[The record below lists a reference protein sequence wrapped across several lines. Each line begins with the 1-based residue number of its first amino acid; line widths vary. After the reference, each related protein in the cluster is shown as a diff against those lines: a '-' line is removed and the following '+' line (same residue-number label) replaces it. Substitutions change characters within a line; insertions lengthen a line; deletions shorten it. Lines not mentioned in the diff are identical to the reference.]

1 MIDSITLEK
10 VDHLLG
16 LIFFFGFI
24 VGLFVGS
31 IR

>member
-1 MIDSITLEK
+1 MTEMQDKIDS
-10 VDHLLG
+10 LLY

>member
-1 MIDSITLEK
+1 MTELQDKIDS
-10 VDHLLG
+10 LLW

>member
-1 MIDSITLEK
+1 MTDSITLEN
-10 VDHLLG
+10 VDSLLC

-24 VGLFVGS
+24 VGIFLGS

>member
-1 MIDSITLEK
+1 MTEQLTLEK
-10 VDHLLG
+10 VDSLLW

>member
-1 MIDSITLEK
+1 MTEMQDKIDS
-10 VDHLLG
+10 LLY

-24 VGLFVGS
+24 IGLFVGS